1 MPREINLAFN
11 INDVLSSLRASSSPF
26 DEGTG
31 EFLSI
36 DTGVAKQNLDLANRA
51 RENGVEAMPTLAT
64 SKKDTMAAEIDSYLE
79 QLILVAKDKFVE
91 RMRAIDDL
99 SKSQSKSGSIQYIT
113 EIFENG
119 KAELKKTARDRYNA
133 LFSAKR
139 EWVLGEQEY
148 SHFRTENNRIGPARY
163 PQDKVKIWGWIFL
176 ITVIEIFT
184 NAYAL
189 GDAHPSG
196 FVGVVL
202 EILMFG
208 IANVGV
214 AFLLGCYVW
223 RYFNHVNFGKKA
235 TALVL
240 ALPMM
245 TFIVF
250 LNFLL
255 AHYRDAIAKLAGS
268 DLGAFEIEAS
278 MQKLGAAA
286 TSTLMQNPFMLE
298 DFKSYLLLFVGL
310 LASVFA
316 TKKSF
321 ELDDPYPG
329 YGKITREQE
338 ELALAFNDDQTEAFS
353 EMNDLVDDFSNQ
365 INTQLSFVEN
375 NEAAIKNRQ
384 SDKRLL
390 FDKFNNWLS
399 STQSV
404 GEALYA
410 FYREE
415 NMRARKSKK
424 EPKCFRIDFKLS
436 ASAGVKM
443 PKAQRFSSSY
453 SSVEKTCEKFL
464 KELNTQSEKYQNS
477 FKDIENMSPDKV
489 LDSKFKQPTIFKD

>member
-1 MPREINLAFN
+1 MAFN
-11 INDVLSSLRASSSPF
+11 LRDVLSSLKSSTSPF

-31 EFLSI
+31 EFLSV
-36 DTGVAKQNLDLANRA
+36 DASVAKENLDLATRA
-51 RENGVEAMPTLAT
+51 RENGAEGIPTLAT

-79 QLILVAKDKFVE
+79 QLVLIAKDKFVE

-99 SKSQSKSGSIQYIT
+99 SKAQSKGGSIQSIT

-119 KAELKKTARDRYNA
+119 KSELKKTARDRYNA

-148 SHFRTENNRIGPARY
+148 SYFRAENKRIGPARY
-163 PQDKVKIWGWIFL
+163 PHDKVKIFGWIFF
-176 ITVIEIFT
+176 ITIVEIFT

-196 FVGVVL
+196 PVGVVL

-223 RYFNHVNFGKKA
+223 RYFNHVSSVKKA
-235 TALVL
+235 AATVL

-245 TFIVF
+245 CFIVF

-268 DLGAFEIEAS
+268 DMGAFEIEAS

-286 TSTLMQNPFMLE
+286 TSTLFRNPFALE

-310 LASVFA
+310 LASIFA

-329 YGKITREQE
+329 YGKISREQE
-338 ELALAFNDDQTEAFS
+338 ELATAFNDEQTEAFS
-353 EMNDLVDDFSNQ
+353 DMNDLVDDYSNQ
-365 INTQLSFVEN
+365 INAELSMVES
-375 NEAAIKNRQ
+375 NEASIKNRQ
-384 SDKRLL
+384 SDKKLL

-424 EPKCFRIDFKLS
+424 EPKCFRAEFKLS
-436 ASAGVKM
+436 SNSAVRM
-443 PKAQRFSSSY
+443 PQAQRFSSSY
-453 SSVEKTCEKFL
+453 SSVAKTCEKFL
-464 KELNTQSEKYQNS
+464 KELNAQSEKYQNS

>member
-1 MPREINLAFN
+1 LAFN
-11 INDVLSSLRASSSPF
+11 IKDVLSSLRTSASPF

-36 DTGVAKQNLDLANRA
+36 DTGVAKENLDLATRA
-51 RENGVEAMPTLAT
+51 KENGVEGIPTLAT

-79 QLILVAKDKFVE
+79 QLILVAKDKFIE
-91 RMRAIDDL
+91 RMHAIDDL
-99 SKSQSKSGSIQYIT
+99 SKSQSKGGSIQYIT

-119 KAELKKTARDRYNA
+119 KFELKKTARDRYNA

-148 SHFRTENNRIGPARY
+148 SHFRAENKRIGPARY
-163 PQDKVKIWGWIFL
+163 PQDKVKIFGWIFF
-176 ITVIEIFT
+176 ITIVEIFT

-196 FVGVVL
+196 PVGVVL

-223 RYFNHVNFGKKA
+223 RYFNHVSSGKKA
-235 TALVL
+235 AALIL

-245 TFIVF
+245 SFIVF

-278 MQKLGAAA
+278 MQKLGAVA
-286 TSTLMQNPFMLE
+286 TSSLTQNPFLLE

-338 ELALAFNDDQTEAFS
+338 ELATAFNFEQTDAFS
-353 EMNDLVDDFSNQ
+353 EMNDLVDDYSNQ
-365 INTQLSFVEN
+365 INTQLSFVKN
-375 NEAAIKNRQ
+375 NEDAIKNRQ
-384 SDKRLL
+384 SDKKLL

-415 NMRARKSKK
+415 NMRVRKSKK
-424 EPKCFRIDFKLS
+424 EPKCFNIEYKLS
-436 ASAGVKM
+436 LNSGVKM

-464 KELNTQSEKYQNS
+464 KELNEQSERYQNS
-477 FKDIENMSPDKV
+477 FKDIENMSPDKI
-489 LDSKFKQPTIFKD
+489 LDSKFKTPTIFKD